1 MTKIFETKNPKEKE
15 KRKRK
20 KKKKKKQ
27 PPQGLVAFAKKQGI

>member
-15 KRKRK
+15 KRKKK

>member
-27 PPQGLVAFAKKQGI
+27 HQQGRVAFEKKQGK

>member
-1 MTKIFETKNPKEKE
+1 MTKIFEKKKPKQKQ
-15 KRKRK
+15 KSKTK